1 MLKRK
6 LLMMLT
12 VTLFIIILAGC
23 TEPVQLV
30 VDYDSVEI
38 GLVDYPQNNSFVAGE
53 IENIGGKKADDVEVY
68 LTIYR
73 SKAKEEVIDTA
84 YDYLGDINADQS
96 KEFKAYCYL
105 KPTIPETPYIDYRME
120 YQD

>member
-38 GLVDYPQNNSFVAGE
+38 GLVDYPQNNSYVAGK
-53 IENIGGKKADDVEVY
+53 IENIGGKMGDDVEVY

-105 KPTIPETPYIDYRME
+105 KPIPETPYIDYRME